1 MRITLATLALRAD
14 FDAIGAKVR
23 RSVADAMSTPDSM
36 LRFLGLYTAWN
47 RDFGAGVASL
57 SGKIARSGSL
67 FSDPEQPIAA
77 LADRGVYVAS
87 YVFDAA
93 RAEFNDRANPAR
105 DTHRC
110 LAQACVLGTAAELGF
125 DAARVAQLC
134 ARPDWLLSLVGRVS
148 TGYGYGTPDSVSGIG
163 RAMGYHLG
171 SEILAATEFTEIDR
185 QFRTAHEDL
194 CARLLARTVVLNGVE
209 HRCYAWVSIHSD
221 YGEAVEMEHFEH
233 ALHAVRL
240 AEAFLAPE
248 QRRKFLDAVLAGFDE
263 FGRDHARFF
272 EQIGG

>member
-1 MRITLATLALRAD
+1 MSITLATLTQRAD
-14 FDAIGAKVR
+14 FEAVGSRVR
-23 RSVADAMSTPDSM
+23 RSVAAAMATPESM
-36 LRFLGLYTAWN
+36 IRFLCLYTDWN

-77 LADRGVYVAS
+77 LADRGVFVAS

-93 RAEFNDRANPAR
+93 RAEFSDRANPAR

-110 LAQACVLGTAAELGF
+110 LAQAFVLGAAAELGF
-125 DAARVAQLC
+125 DPMTMDGLC
-134 ARPDWLLSLVGRVS
+134 ARPDWLVGLVGRVS
-148 TGYGYGTPDSVSGIG
+148 TGYGCGTPDSVAGIG

-185 QFRTAHEDL
+185 QFRTEHEEL
-194 CARLLARTVVLNGVE
+194 CARLQARTVVLNGVE

-221 YGEAVEMEHFEH
+221 FGEAVEMEHFEH

-240 AEAFLAPE
+240 AEAFLSSDKRGE
-248 QRRKFLDAVLAGFDE
+248 FVDAVLSGFDE
-263 FGRDHARFF
+263 FALDHGRFF
-272 EQIGG
+272 AEIGG

>member
-87 YVFDAA
+87 
-93 RAEFNDRANPAR
+93 
-105 DTHRC
+105 
-110 LAQACVLGTAAELGF
+110 
-125 DAARVAQLC
+125 
-134 ARPDWLLSLVGRVS
+134 
-148 TGYGYGTPDSVSGIG
+148 
-163 RAMGYHLG
+163 
-171 SEILAATEFTEIDR
+171 
-185 QFRTAHEDL
+185 
-194 CARLLARTVVLNGVE
+194 
-209 HRCYAWVSIHSD
+209 
-221 YGEAVEMEHFEH
+221 
-233 ALHAVRL
+233 
-240 AEAFLAPE
+240 
-248 QRRKFLDAVLAGFDE
+248 
-263 FGRDHARFF
+263 
-272 EQIGG
+272 